1 MLKCANIFGNGM
13 ILQREKEVAVFGTA
27 DAGDTITVQLL
38 ERNISVEGT
47 VDSNR
52 NFCVYLPPQS
62 AGEACTMIVSNT
74 VDDMVEFENV
84 LFGEVWLAAGQSN
97 MELTLVN
104 CMQGEMELAELAS
117 KKQAKEIDLNQDGY
131 SFVNANPLLEQI
143 RFYSVVKAPYDNT
156 EWLQKQEENCWHTIL
171 DEEVK
176 DLSAIAYF
184 AAKSIHRTLEV
195 PVGIIQCCHG
205 GTSVAC
211 WMAKDYLPSFEDG
224 AWYYQQYADLVGD
237 KSNEEY
243 LAEMADYQV
252 VLADYNQR
260 VEAVKADAKERGEEL
275 TGEQINDLVGPYPWP
290 EPQGWLS
297 PYRPAGLFQTMLSK
311 VIPYGIRGV
320 WYYQGEED
328 APRYERYEV
337 MLTNLIIHWR
347 DLWKN
352 QMEFLI
358 VGLPMFLEK
367 GCEDDAS
374 WAKIR
379 LIQHNVAKSIAC
391 GHFVPLHDLG
401 EFDNVHPVD
410 KKTPG
415 ERIGQYCLH
424 TVYGLDETK
433 GSIDGNEKETS
444 SLGDAMTLKQAV
456 VCEDTVRLQFDYSYG
471 QIMLNTAFQGLE
483 PALMEHKMAKTH
495 GILAEGFE
503 IAGDDMCFGPA
514 TAIIEGDEIILYSE
528 HVDEPKYVRYAYA
541 NYMRANVYNGIGLPL
556 VPFTQ

>member
-1 MLKCANIFGNGM
+1 MLKCANIFGDGM
-13 ILQREKEVAVFGTA
+13 ILQRGKAVAIFGTA
-27 DAGDTITVQLL
+27 DANDTVTVQIL
-38 ERNISVEGT
+38 ERNICVEGT
-47 VDSNR
+47 VDSNQK
-52 NFCVYLPPQS
+52 FCIYLPPQLD
-62 AGEACTMIVSNT
+62 GDACTVIVSNT
-74 VDDMVEFENV
+74 VDDMVEFKNV

-97 MELTLVN
+97 MELTLTN
-104 CMQGEMELAELAS
+104 CAQGESEIGYLES
-117 KKQAKEIDLNQDGY
+117 VKTVKENALMQDSCGD
-131 SFVNANPLLEQI
+131 VKAALDQI
-143 RFYSVVKAPYDNT
+143 RFYSVVKAPYDNE
-156 EWLQKQEENCWHTIL
+156 EWLQKQDENSWHSIL

-176 DLSAIAYF
+176 DLSAVAYF
-184 AAKSIHRTLEV
+184 AARSMHRNLDV

-211 WMAKDYLPSFEDG
+211 WMEKDYLQSFEDG

-252 VLADYNQR
+252 VLADYNHR
-260 VEAVKADAKERGEEL
+260 VEVVKADAKERGEEL

-297 PYRPAGLFQTMLSK
+297 PYRPTGLFETMLSK
-311 VIPYGIRGV
+311 VIPYSLRGV

-337 MLTNLIIHWR
+337 MLTNLIAHWR
-347 DLWKN
+347 DLWKD

-379 LIQHNVAKSIAC
+379 LIQQKVAQTIEA
-391 GHFVPLHDLG
+391 GHYVSLHDLG

-415 ERIGQYCLH
+415 ERIGEYCLH
-424 TVYGLDETK
+424 TFYD
-433 GSIDGNEKETS
+433 IDLIQASASDGVNIKKT
-444 SLGDAMTLKQAV
+444 LGDAMTMKQSL
-456 VCEDTVRLQFDYSYG
+456 VCDDTIRLQFDHSYG
-471 QIMLNTAFQGLE
+471 AVWLNTAFQGLE
-483 PALMEHKMAKTH
+483 PVLMEHKMAKEH

-503 IAGDDMCFGPA
+503 IAGDDCVYYPA
-514 TAIIEGDEIILYSE
+514 VAMIDNDEIVLYSE
-528 HVDEPKYVRYAYA
+528 QVDEPKYVRYAYA
-541 NYMRANVYNGIGLPL
+541 NYMRANVYNKVGVPL
-556 VPFTQ
+556 VPFTR